1 MASAPGGWELTGM
14 KEYVP
19 GRAHVDDTP
28 ELERWYA
35 ELAGRD
41 MGALWT
47 VANTIEPWH
56 PKPPSVPVLWRWR
69 DTRPAVMRALDLV
82 KPEQAGRRVVML
94 VNPGG
99 RPISAACGLLYTGV
113 QVMGP
118 GEGASAHRHMASALR
133 FIMEG
138 SGAYTVVDG
147 ERIDLE
153 ARDFVLTPNGTWHD
167 HNVDES
173 GSVCIWQDGLDIP
186 LVNALDANFY
196 AVHPNL
202 RQMPSR
208 PVDASFSL
216 YGAGF
221 LQPAALR
228 RGWNKPH
235 SPLLKYP
242 FAETYAALRRASN
255 AGAESPFDGVLMEYV
270 NPLTGGPV
278 MPTIGASMQFLR
290 PGEHTRAHRHTGSF
304 IYQVAKGSGFSVI
317 AGQRFDWTEQ
327 DIFCVP
333 SWAPHEHA
341 NASATED
348 ACLFCFS
355 DLPVMRA
362 LSLYHEEEWVE
373 NGGYQVVAEHAA

>member
-1 MASAPGGWELTGM
+1 M
-14 KEYVP
+14 KEYVA

-28 ELERWYA
+28 ELQRWYG
-35 ELAGRD
+35 EIEDRH

-47 VANTIEPWH
+47 VANAIEPWF
-56 PKPPSVPVLWRWR
+56 PKPSSVPVLWRYA
-69 DTRPAVMRALDLV
+69 DTRPAVMRALELV

-99 RPISAACGLLYTGV
+99 KAVSAACGLLYTGV

-147 ERIDLE
+147 ERIDLA

-167 HNVDES
+167 HNVDAS
-173 GSVCIWQDGLDIP
+173 GSVCVWQDGLDIP
-186 LVNALDANFY
+186 LVNTLDANFY
-196 AVHPNL
+196 AVHPDL
-202 RQMPSR
+202 RQTPTK
-208 PVDASFSL
+208 PVDASYGL
-216 YGAGF
+216 YGGGF
-221 LQPAALR
+221 LQPAGSR
-228 RGWNKPH
+228 RAWTKAY

-242 FAETYAALRRASN
+242 FEETYEALKRADH
-255 AGAESPFDGVLMEYV
+255 AGAGSPFDGVLMEYA

-278 MPTIGASMQFLR
+278 MPTIGASMQMLR
-290 PGEHTRAHRHTGSF
+290 PGERTRAHRHTGSF
-304 IYQVAKGSGFSVI
+304 IYQVAKGSGHSVI
-317 AGQRFDWTEQ
+317 AGRRYDWTER

-341 NASATED
+341 NASDAED
-348 ACLFCFS
+348 ALLFCFN
-355 DLPVMRA
+355 DLPVMRSLA
-362 LSLYHEEEWVE
+362 LYHEEEWLD
-373 NGGYQVVAEHAA
+373 NGGHQEIVA